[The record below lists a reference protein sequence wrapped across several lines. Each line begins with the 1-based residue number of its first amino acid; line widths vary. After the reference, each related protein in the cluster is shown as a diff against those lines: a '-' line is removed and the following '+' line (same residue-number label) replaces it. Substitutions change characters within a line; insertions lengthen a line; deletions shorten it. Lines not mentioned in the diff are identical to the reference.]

1 MLSSS
6 ASSSPSESLASIVAL
21 LNLGRAG
28 SRTAIERLFSQYRPY
43 LRVICTLR
51 LPHFCQKRE
60 DESDIVQQTL
70 LDALRGIADFRGQSE
85 VEFEAWMKTLLENNI
100 LQCLRRNTAA
110 KRDIRRE
117 VTDCNTGNSAM
128 LVWHS
133 MVADQ
138 SAPDR
143 SIFRGEAALQLAAA
157 LERLPAEQRVAV
169 ELRYLGQ
176 HPLKFIAEYM
186 SKSTGAVAGLICRGV
201 KSLRIELPGDL
212 GSIAE

>member
-1 MLSSS
+1 MISRSAPSSS
-6 ASSSPSESLASIVAL
+6 DSLTSFVAL
-21 LNLGRAG
+21 MNRGREG
-28 SRTAIERLFSQYRPY
+28 SRAAIDTLFSQYRPY

-70 LDALRGIADFRGQSE
+70 LDALRGIAQFRGESE
-85 VEFEAWMKTLLENNI
+85 AEFEVWMRTLLENNI

-110 KRDIRRE
+110 KRDVRRE
-117 VTDCNTGNSAM
+117 VIACDAADSAM
-128 LVWHS
+128 LIWHS
-133 MVADQ
+133 MVGEQ
-138 SAPDR
+138 SAPDK

-157 LERLPAEQRVAV
+157 LERLPADQRIAV

-186 SKSTGAVAGLICRGV
+186 SKTTGSVAGLICRGV
-201 KSLRIELPGDL
+201 KSLRLELPIELN
-212 GSIAE
+212 SVIE